1 MLNVAEELQTQN
13 QPNLLLREVKMLG
26 GDAGGDGDGNGN
38 TEGAAAV
45 PAAVPA
51 AAAANVTVNVQN
63 VTASTSKVKP
73 GPASTAPTPR
83 KQKNKKKTN
92 EEVGAK
98 IVEVL
103 DDLKKEE
110 EDASALDY
118 AFASHSK
125 RMKAFLTDSQ
135 QEECLQEIGEV
146 VTVAIRRS
154 KVRKLA
160 TSSSASSSALGNA
173 LATATAP
180 QAPPP
185 PPLAR
190 APRAQS
196 FVPPL
201 HAQAQPQPNADAEPI
216 IPLLPSFFAG
226 EEEHIIYNG
235 NQDYRV
241 L

>member
-1 MLNVAEELQTQN
+1 M
-13 QPNLLLREVKMLG
+13 
-26 GDAGGDGDGNGN
+26 
-38 TEGAAAV
+38 
-45 PAAVPA
+45 
-51 AAAANVTVNVQN
+51 
-63 VTASTSKVKP
+63 TASTSKVKP

-83 KQKNKKKTN
+83 KQKKKKKN
-92 EEVGAK
+92 EVGAK

-135 QEECLQEIGEV
+135 QEECLKEIGEV
-146 VTVAIRRS
+146 VTLAIRRS

-160 TSSSASSSALGNA
+160 TSSSASSSASGNA
-173 LATATAP
+173 IATATAP

-190 APRAQS
+190 APRAQA

-201 HAQAQPQPNADAEPI
+201 QAQAQAQAQPQPNAAADPI
-216 IPLLPSFFAG
+216 IPLLPNFFDG
-226 EEEHIIYNG
+226 EEKHIIYDG

>member
-1 MLNVAEELQTQN
+1 MLQ
-13 QPNLLLREVKMLG
+13 LR
-26 GDAGGDGDGNGN
+26 
-38 TEGAAAV
+38 
-45 PAAVPA
+45 
-51 AAAANVTVNVQN
+51 
-63 VTASTSKVKP
+63 SSKVRS
-73 GPASTAPTPR
+73 GQASTAPTPR

-146 VTVAIRRS
+146 VTLAIRNA

-160 TSSSASSSALGNA
+160 TSKPSSASASASSSTSDNA
-173 LATATAP
+173 IATAP
-180 QAPPP
+180 PTHCPPTP
-185 PPLAR
+185 S
-190 APRAQS
+190 PRKS
-196 FVPPL
+196 
-201 HAQAQPQPNADAEPI
+201 
-216 IPLLPSFFAG
+216 S
-226 EEEHIIYNG
+226 
-235 NQDYRV
+235 
-241 L
+241 